1 MRSAGLE
8 RSRDAFFLRRSS
20 KTEDMMKFIDI
31 YRNAVSK
38 GISKDPR
45 SALEIRKEFDKAR
58 REYKKLKGPDRIA
71 FDTERFN
78 NPYADTRMLYGDP
91 QTEIRTIMVGIDM
104 EAPEIL
110 TADRLIESGRQV
122 DLVMAHHPE
131 GAAWANFYDVMK
143 LQVAMLAKFGIPKE
157 VGEAMLKDRMGEV
170 ERAVAPA
177 NHLRSVDIAR
187 LLDIPYMCC
196 HTPADNHVA
205 SFLQDIFDRR
215 KPAKLSD
222 VVAMLKAIPEYADG
236 LKKGAGPRILIGE
249 PKKKA
254 GRIFVDMTGG
264 TEGPKKIFP
273 RLSQAGVGTIVCMH
287 LSEEH
292 FKHAKDEHINVVIAG
307 HIASDALGLNL
318 LIDRLQKMDRSLEI
332 IPCSGFLRV
341 KR

>member
-1 MRSAGLE
+1 
-8 RSRDAFFLRRSS
+8 
-20 KTEDMMKFIDI
+20 MKLVDI
-31 YRNAVSK
+31 YRNAVRI

-45 SALEIRKEFDKAR
+45 KRLEIKQELNKAK
-58 REYKKLKGPDRIA
+58 REYKKLKGPDRRA
-71 FDTERFN
+71 FDTERLA
-78 NPYADTRMLYGDP
+78 NPYADTRILYGDP
-91 QTEIRTIMVGIDM
+91 QADVKTIMVGIDM

-110 TADRLIESGRQV
+110 AADRLNEKGGSI

-143 LQVAMLAKFGIPKE
+143 LQSAMLAKFGIPKK
-157 VGEAMLKDRMGEV
+157 VGEAMLKERMGEV

-177 NHLRSVDIAR
+177 NHLRSVDIAK

-205 SFLQDIFDRR
+205 SYLQKMFDKK
-215 KPAKLSD
+215 KPAKLAD
-222 VVAMLKAIPEYADG
+222 VVTMLKTIPEYADG
-236 LKKGAGPRILIGE
+236 LNKGAGPRILIGDSN
-249 PKKKA
+249 KKA

-292 FKHAKDEHINVVIAG
+292 FKHAKDEYINVVIAG
-307 HIASDALGLNL
+307 HIASDAIGLNL
-318 LIDRLQKMDRSLEI
+318 LLDELQKIDKGIKI
-332 IPCSGFLRV
+332 IPCSGFVRV
-341 KR
+341 ERRSPAPSRRQEGLVRG

>member
-1 MRSAGLE
+1 
-8 RSRDAFFLRRSS
+8 
-20 KTEDMMKFIDI
+20 MKLIDI
-31 YRNAVSK
+31 YNNAIRK

-45 SALEIRKEFDKAR
+45 TTAEIRQEFNKCKN
-58 REYKKLKGPDRIA
+58 EYRKLKGPDRNA
-71 FDTERFN
+71 YDKERFT
-78 NPYADTRMLYGDP
+78 NPYADTRILYGDP
-91 QTEIRTIMVGIDM
+91 QTDIRTVLVGIDM
-104 EAPEIL
+104 EMPEIIL
-110 TADRLIESGRQV
+110 ADRLNEKGCPI

-131 GAAWANFYDVMK
+131 GPAWANFYDVMK

-157 VGEAMLKDRMGEV
+157 IGEVMLKDRMGEV
-170 ERAVAPA
+170 ERSVAPA
-177 NHLRSVDIAR
+177 NHLRSVDIAK

-205 SFLQDIFDRR
+205 SYLQKLFDKK
-215 KPAKLSD
+215 KPAKLAD

-236 LKKGAGPRILIGE
+236 MKKGCGPKILIGD

-287 LSEEH
+287 LSETH
-292 FKHAKDEHINVVIAG
+292 FRHAKDEHINVVIAG
-307 HIASDALGLNL
+307 HIASDAIGLNL
-318 LIDRLQKMDRSLEI
+318 LLDELQKIDKDLKI
-332 IPCSGFLRV
+332 VPCSGFVRV